1 MHVRVQKW
9 GYSLTVRI
17 PAKPLAKDA
26 KIKEGSILNVTI
38 SGGTIVA
45 TPAGKKKL
53 SLKQLLAKVNRKNFH
68 AEVDLGPPSGN
79 ELW

>member
-9 GYSLTVRI
+9 DNSLTVRI

-26 KIKEGSILNVTI
+26 KIKEGSIPNVTI

-53 SLKQLLAKVNRKNFH
+53 SLKQLLAKVDRKNFH